1 MIVYALICAA
11 ILSLVWPSK
20 KRETAPILDL
30 DALPSEPQPVIVD
43 ETGYIESVA
52 ALQIVQIRL
61 NDTEMLEDDQ
71 RDAINILALALTAGS
86 TE

>member
-1 MIVYALICAA
+1 MIVYALMCAA
-11 ILSLVWPSK
+11 ILSLVWPLK
-20 KRETAPILDL
+20 KKVTAPTLDL
-30 DALPSEPQPVIVD
+30 DTLPSEPQPVIVD

-61 NDTEMLEDDQ
+61 NDTEMLDEDQ
-71 RDAINILALALTAGS
+71 REAINILALALTAGS